1 MKDLDS
7 AMTFFFMFGM
17 FAIIV
22 YLVVNG
28 GLV

>member
-7 AMTFFFMFGM
+7 ALTFMLMFGM

>member
-1 MKDLDS
+1 MKDLDT
-7 AMTFFFMFGM
+7 ALTFMLMFGM
-17 FAIIV
+17 FAIVV

>member
-1 MKDLDS
+1 MKALDS
-7 AMTFFFMFGM
+7 ALTFMLMFGM

-28 GLV
+28 GLI

>member
-7 AMTFFFMFGM
+7 ALTFMLMFGM

-28 GLV
+28 GLI

>member
-7 AMTFFFMFGM
+7 ALTFMLMFGM
-17 FAIIV
+17 FAIVV

>member
-7 AMTFFFMFGM
+7 ALTFMLMFGM
-17 FAIIV
+17 FAVIV

-28 GLV
+28 GIV